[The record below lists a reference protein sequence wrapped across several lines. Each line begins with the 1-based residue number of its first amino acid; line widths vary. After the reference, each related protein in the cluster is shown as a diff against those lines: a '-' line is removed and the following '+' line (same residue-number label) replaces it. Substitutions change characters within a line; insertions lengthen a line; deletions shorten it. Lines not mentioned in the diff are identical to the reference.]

1 MHLTKVT
8 LKNYGVY
15 RDKVE
20 FDLTTTPDKP
30 VILIGGTNG
39 AGKTTL
45 FESILI
51 GFYGQSYFDKKT
63 TRKEYEKFL
72 GNKVHRYLGTTA
84 AADSTS
90 IVVDFKFYH
99 NGVVDDYTV
108 DRTWYDNDGRLTEEL
123 KIKKNNKRLDAVE
136 ESQWQSF
143 IEELIPKGIAKLF
156 FFDGEKI
163 VKMTEDENEEIEIK
177 SSFDSLLG
185 LDVVEQLHSDLR
197 VHIMRNMKDDSK
209 SINAQYDGFLKE
221 KEEIV
226 ENLERL
232 EKNILDKTNK
242 QDDLAPEIEEIE
254 AKISKIG
261 GGFASKRED
270 LRIEKASLQSDK
282 TFLEND
288 LKRILSGAMP
298 FCLIPKQIKS
308 LETQIKKDSEIT
320 KKQFEK
326 EILDEK
332 LNQVLAVLDQKTLW
346 KGVPDE
352 SKLKDSLNAKITK
365 VFDSKKSLKKD
376 MKNLFN
382 FSLLES
388 TQILNLFESLTQKEL
403 RTPKDTALTNS
414 KKLVKEFSVVI
425 DQMIQKY
432 HGGNIS
438 ELERV
443 SKEFDEISD
452 KLNQIETALSN
463 APNDDEIGPLI
474 SKLNTLHEE
483 QGMIKNEIDHL
494 ERKVTT
500 QNTYLKM
507 INSKIRNI
515 VADQYKD
522 KNAGT
527 QATLA
532 TKVQKVLDEYVL
544 KLKEKKLQLLEVYL
558 LEELQRLLHKENL
571 ITKVTIDKESFEITL
586 YDKDENAI
594 PKDLLSKGEQQMF
607 ATGVLLALAK
617 TSGKPLPFMIDTPLA
632 RLDVSHR
639 DNMIEKFFPY
649 ASHQV
654 VIFSTDS
661 EISEQYYQ
669 QLLPHL
675 SRSYAMEY
683 LPGEGKTKQHLGYF
697 WNDKGERIVA
707 V

>member
-45 FESILI
+45 FESILL
-51 GFYGQSYFDKKT
+51 GFYGQSYLDKKT

-72 GNKVHRYLGTTA
+72 GNKVHRYLGTTS

-90 IVVDFKFYH
+90 IIVDFKFYH
-99 NGVVDDYTV
+99 SGLVDDYTV
-108 DRTWYDNDGRLTEEL
+108 DRTWYDDDGRLIEQL
-123 KIKKNNKRLDAVE
+123 KIKKNNERLDSVE

-163 VKMTEDENEEIEIK
+163 VKMTEDDNEEIEIK

-197 VHIMRNMKDDSK
+197 IHIMRNMKDNSE
-209 SINAQYDGFLKE
+209 SINSQYDALVQEKE
-221 KEEIV
+221 KIVHELEGHDGRDGQDEQVGLDELLRKMVVAQDEI
-226 ENLERL
+226 
-232 EKNILDKTNK
+232 KNGKTA
-242 QDDLAPEIEEIE
+242 DTGTHMMGTEEIE
-254 AKISKIG
+254 ASISKIG

-270 LRIEKASLQSDK
+270 LRVEKTSLK
-282 TFLEND
+282 TTYTALENE
-288 LKRILSGAMP
+288 LKSLLSGAMP
-298 FCLIPKQIKS
+298 FSLIPKQIKS

-332 LNQVLAVLDQKTLW
+332 LIQVLAILDEKILW
-346 KGVPDE
+346 GGISDT
-352 SKLKDSLNAKITK
+352 SKVKNSLNSKITK
-365 VFDSKKSLKKD
+365 IFNSKKSLKKD
-376 MKNLFN
+376 MENLFN

-388 TQILNLFESLTQKEL
+388 TNILNLLENLNKYISKLE
-403 RTPKDTALTNS
+403 KD
-414 KKLVKEFSVVI
+414 
-425 DQMIQKY
+425 
-432 HGGNIS
+432 
-438 ELERV
+438 
-443 SKEFDEISD
+443 SKEFDKISN

-463 APNDDEIGPLI
+463 VPNDDELGPLI
-474 SKLNTLHEE
+474 SQLKF
-483 QGMIKNEIDHL
+483 L
-494 ERKVTT
+494 EKESGRLESEYKRLDKKKTT
-500 QNTYLKM
+500 QNTYLK
-507 INSKIRNI
+507 IVNSKIRNI

-522 KNAGT
+522 KNAVT
-527 QATLA
+527 QVRLA
-532 TKVQKVLDEYVL
+532 TKVQKVLDEYIL
-544 KLKEKKLQLLEVYL
+544 KLKEKKLQLLEGYL
-558 LEELQRLLHKENL
+558 LEELQKLLHKENL
-571 ITKVTIDKESFEITL
+571 ITKVAIDKKSFEITL

-639 DNMIEKFFPY
+639 DNLIEKFFPY

-661 EISEQYYQ
+661 EISANYYQ
-669 QLLPHL
+669 QLLPYL

-697 WNDKGERIVA
+697 WNEKGERIIA

>member
-15 RDKVE
+15 RDKVK

-30 VILIGGTNG
+30 IILIGGTNG

-90 IVVDFKFYH
+90 IIVDFKFYH
-99 NGVVDDYTV
+99 NGIVDDYTV

-123 KIKKNNKRLDAVE
+123 KIKKNNKRLDSVE

-197 VHIMRNMKDDSK
+197 IHIMRNMKDNSK
-209 SINAQYDGFLKE
+209 TIDAQYNGFIHE

-226 ENLERL
+226 KDLERL
-232 EKNILDKTNK
+232 ERNIVSKTNNQENILS
-242 QDDLAPEIEEIE
+242 EIHTLED
-254 AKISKIG
+254 KISKIG

-270 LRIEKASLQSDK
+270 LRLKKASLEITHTVS
-282 TFLEND
+282 ESE
-288 LKRILSGAMP
+288 LKSLLSGPMP

-308 LETQIKKDSEIT
+308 LQNQIKKDSEIT

-332 LNQVLAVLDQKTLW
+332 LNQILAVLNQKTLW
-346 KGVPDE
+346 KKIP
-352 SKLKDSLNAKITK
+352 KDSQIKELLNSKITK
-365 VFDSKKSLKKD
+365 VFESKKSSKQE

-388 TQILNLFESLTQKEL
+388 TNILNMLHNLVTTHIPKLEHESLQ
-403 RTPKDTALTNS
+403 
-414 KKLVKEFSVVI
+414 
-425 DQMIQKY
+425 
-432 HGGNIS
+432 
-438 ELERV
+438 
-443 SKEFDEISD
+443 FDKISD
-452 KLNQIETALSN
+452 ELNQIETALSN

-474 SKLNTLHEE
+474 SKLNSLHKE
-483 QGMIKNEIDHL
+483 QGMLENEIDHM
-494 ERKVTT
+494 ESKVTT

-507 INSKIRNI
+507 INHKIRNI

-522 KNAGT
+522 KSAGV
-527 QATLA
+527 QVQLA
-532 TKVQKVLDEYVL
+532 TKVQKVLDEYIL

-558 LEELQRLLHKENL
+558 LEELRRLLHKENL
-571 ITKVTIDKESFEITL
+571 ITKVTINKISFEITL

-607 ATGVLLALAK
+607 ATGVLLALAR

-661 EISEQYYQ
+661 EISEDYYR
-669 QLLPHL
+669 QLLPYL

-683 LPGEGKTKQHLGYF
+683 MPGKGKTKQHLGYF

>member
-20 FDLTTTPDKP
+20 FDLTTTPEKP

-45 FESILI
+45 FESILV
-51 GFYGQSYFDKKT
+51 GFYGQSYFNKKT

-90 IVVDFKFYH
+90 IVVDFKFHH
-99 NGVVDDYTV
+99 NGITDDYTV
-108 DRTWYDNDGRLTEEL
+108 DRTWYDNDGRFTEEL
-123 KIKKNNKRLDAVE
+123 KIKKNNKRLDSVE

-185 LDVVEQLHSDLR
+185 LDIVEQLHSDLR
-197 VHIMRNMKDDSK
+197 IHIMRNMKDNSK
-209 SINAQYDGFLKE
+209 SIDNQYDAMINE

-232 EKNILDKTNK
+232 ENNIREKTQK
-242 QDDLAPEIEEIE
+242 EEEISSEIEDFE
-254 AKISKIG
+254 AKITKIG

-270 LRIEKASLQSDK
+270 LRITKSTLESSRMV
-282 TFLEND
+282 LENE
-288 LKRILSGAMP
+288 LKSLLSGPMP

-308 LETQIKKDSEIT
+308 LKTQIKIDSEIT

-326 EILDEK
+326 DILDDKLEK
-332 LNQVLAVLDQKTLW
+332 VLAVIDQKTMW
-346 KGVPDE
+346 KGVSNE
-352 SKLKDSLNAKITK
+352 SEIKKQLHSKLSK
-365 VFDSKKSLKKD
+365 VLDSKKVLKD
-376 MKNLFN
+376 DAKNLFN
-382 FSLLES
+382 FSPLES
-388 TQILNLFESLTQKEL
+388 TTILNLLDDLTQSVSNLQKN
-403 RTPKDTALTNS
+403 T
-414 KKLVKEFSVVI
+414 VEF
-425 DQMIQKY
+425 DK
-432 HGGNIS
+432 IS
-438 ELERV
+438 EQL
-443 SKEFDEISD
+443 D
-452 KLNQIETALSN
+452 QIKTALSN
-463 APNDDEIGPLI
+463 APNDDEIAPLI
-474 SKLNTLHEE
+474 SKLNGLHKE
-483 QGMIKNEIDHL
+483 QGMLQNELDHL
-494 ERKVTT
+494 EAKVTT

-515 VADQYKD
+515 VEDQYKD
-522 KNAGT
+522 KSAGI
-527 QATLA
+527 QAKLA
-532 TKVQKVLDEYVL
+532 AKVQKVLDEYML

-571 ITKVTIDKESFEITL
+571 ITKVTVDKKSFEITL

-669 QLLPHL
+669 QLLPNL

-683 LPGEGKTKQHLGYF
+683 LPGKGKTKQHLGYF

>member
-30 VILIGGTNG
+30 IILIGGTNG

-90 IVVDFKFYH
+90 IIVDFKFYH
-99 NGVVDDYTV
+99 NGIVDDYTV

-123 KIKKNNKRLDAVE
+123 KIKKNNKRLDSVE

-197 VHIMRNMKDDSK
+197 IHIMRNMKDNSK
-209 SINAQYDGFLKE
+209 TIDAQYNGFIHE

-226 ENLERL
+226 KDLERL
-232 EKNILDKTNK
+232 ERNIVSKTNNQENILS
-242 QDDLAPEIEEIE
+242 EIHTLED
-254 AKISKIG
+254 KISKIG

-270 LRIEKASLQSDK
+270 LRLKKASLEITHTVS
-282 TFLEND
+282 ESE
-288 LKRILSGAMP
+288 LKSLLSGPMP

-308 LETQIKKDSEIT
+308 LQNQIKKDSEIT

-332 LNQVLAVLDQKTLW
+332 LNQILAVLNQKTLW
-346 KGVPDE
+346 KKIP
-352 SKLKDSLNAKITK
+352 KDSQIKELLNSKITK
-365 VFDSKKSLKKD
+365 VFESKKSSKQE

-388 TQILNLFESLTQKEL
+388 TNILNLLHNLVTTHIPKLEHESLQ
-403 RTPKDTALTNS
+403 
-414 KKLVKEFSVVI
+414 
-425 DQMIQKY
+425 
-432 HGGNIS
+432 
-438 ELERV
+438 
-443 SKEFDEISD
+443 FDKISD
-452 KLNQIETALSN
+452 ELNQIETALSN

-474 SKLNTLHEE
+474 SKLNSLHKE
-483 QGMIKNEIDHL
+483 QGMLENEIDHM
-494 ERKVTT
+494 ESKVST

-507 INSKIRNI
+507 INHKIRNI

-522 KNAGT
+522 KSAGV
-527 QATLA
+527 QVQLA
-532 TKVQKVLDEYVL
+532 TKVQKVLDEYIL

-558 LEELQRLLHKENL
+558 LEELRRLLHKENL
-571 ITKVTIDKESFEITL
+571 ITKVTINKISFEITL

-607 ATGVLLALAK
+607 ATGVLLALAR

-661 EISEQYYQ
+661 EISEDYYR
-669 QLLPHL
+669 QLLPYL

-683 LPGEGKTKQHLGYF
+683 MPGKGKTKQHLGYF

>member
-20 FDLTTTPDKP
+20 FDLTTTPEKP

-45 FESILI
+45 FESILL

-72 GNKVHRYLGTTA
+72 GNKVHRYLGTTS

-99 NGVVDDYTV
+99 SGEVDDYTV
-108 DRTWYDNDGRLTEEL
+108 DRTWYDDDGRLTEQL
-123 KIKKNNKRLDAVE
+123 KIKKNNERLDSVE

-185 LDVVEQLHSDLR
+185 LDIVEQLHSDLR
-197 VHIMRNMKDDSK
+197 VHVMRNMKGDSK
-209 SINAQYDGFLKE
+209 SINTEYKKLLQE

-226 ENLERL
+226 EDLERL
-232 EKNILDKTNK
+232 ETRILEKTNK
-242 QDDLAPEIEEIE
+242 QDDLAPKIEEIE
-254 AKISKIG
+254 ARMSKIG

-270 LRIEKASLQSDK
+270 LRIEKASLE
-282 TFLEND
+282 TNAAVLENEVKS
-288 LKRILSGAMP
+288 LLSGTMP
-298 FCLIPKQIKS
+298 FSLIPKQIKS
-308 LETQIKKDSEIT
+308 LTTQIKKDSEIT

-332 LNQVLAVLDQKTLW
+332 LNQVLAILDEKNLW
-346 KGVPDE
+346 VGISNE
-352 SKLKDSLNAKITK
+352 SKLKDSLNLKISK
-365 VFDSKKSLKKD
+365 IFDSKKYLNKD
-376 MKNLFN
+376 AKNLFN

-388 TQILNLFESLTQKEL
+388 TNILNLLENLS
-403 RTPKDTALTNS
+403 A
-414 KKLVKEFSVVI
+414 
-425 DQMIQKY
+425 
-432 HGGNIS
+432 NIS
-438 ELERV
+438 KLDKD
-443 SKEFDEISD
+443 SKVFDKISD
-452 KLNQIETALSN
+452 KLDQIETALSN

-483 QGMIKNEIDHL
+483 QGMTKNEIGHL
-494 ERKVTT
+494 ERKITT
-500 QNTYLKM
+500 ENSNLK
-507 INSKIRNI
+507 IKNSKIRNI

-522 KNAGT
+522 KNTGT
-527 QATLA
+527 QAQLA
-532 TKVQKVLDEYVL
+532 TKVQKVLDEYIL

-639 DNMIEKFFPY
+639 ENMIEKFFPY

-661 EISEQYYQ
+661 EISEKYYQ
-669 QLLPHL
+669 QLLPYL

-683 LPGEGKTKQHLGYF
+683 LPGEGKTRQHLGYF
-697 WNDKGERIVA
+697 WNENGERIIA

>member
-20 FDLTTTPDKP
+20 FDLTTTPEKP

-51 GFYGQSYFDKKT
+51 GFYGQSYFNKKT

-90 IVVDFKFYH
+90 IVVDFKFHH
-99 NGVVDDYTV
+99 NGEIDDYTV
-108 DRTWYDNDGRLTEEL
+108 DRTWFDNDGRFTEEL
-123 KIKKNNKRLDAVE
+123 KIKKNNKRLDSVE

-163 VKMTEDENEEIEIK
+163 VKMTEEKNEEIEIK

-185 LDVVEQLHSDLR
+185 LDIVEQLHSDLR
-197 VHIMRNMKDDSK
+197 IHIMRNMKDDSK
-209 SINAQYDGFLKE
+209 SIDNQYDSLINE

-232 EKNILDKTNK
+232 ENSIREKTHSEE
-242 QDDLAPEIEEIE
+242 QVSSEIEDFE
-254 AKISKIG
+254 AKITKIG

-270 LRIEKASLQSDK
+270 LRITQS
-282 TFLEND
+282 TLTSSRTVLENE
-288 LKRILSGAMP
+288 LKSLLSDSMP
-298 FCLIPKQIKS
+298 FSLIPKQIKS
-308 LETQIKKDSEIT
+308 IKNQIKSDSEIT

-326 EILDEK
+326 DILDDKLEK
-332 LNQVLAVLDQKTLW
+332 VLAVIDQKTIW
-346 KGVPDE
+346 KGVSNE
-352 SKLKDSLNAKITK
+352 SEIKKQLYSKLSK
-365 VFDSKKSLKKD
+365 VLDSKKVMKD
-376 MKNLFN
+376 DVKNMFN
-382 FSLLES
+382 FSSLES
-388 TQILNLFESLTQKEL
+388 TNILNLLDHLEL
-403 RTPKDTALTNS
+403 S
-414 KKLVKEFSVVI
+414 
-425 DQMIQKY
+425 
-432 HGGNIS
+432 
-438 ELERV
+438 V
-443 SKEFDEISD
+443 SKLQKNTLEFDKISD
-452 KLNQIETALSN
+452 QLDQIKTALSN
-463 APNDDEIGPLI
+463 APNDDEVGPLI
-474 SKLNTLHEE
+474 SKLNGLHKE
-483 QGMIKNEIDHL
+483 QGILQNEIDHL
-494 ERKVTT
+494 DAKVTT

-515 VADQYKD
+515 VEDQYKD
-522 KNAGT
+522 KSAGT
-527 QATLA
+527 QAKLA
-532 TKVQKVLDEYVL
+532 AKVQKVLDEYML
-544 KLKEKKLQLLEVYL
+544 KLKEKKLQQLEVYL

-571 ITKVTIDKESFEITL
+571 ITKVTVDKKSFEITL

-669 QLLPHL
+669 QLLPNL

>member
-20 FDLTTTPDKP
+20 FDLTTTPEKP

-72 GNKVHRYLGTTA
+72 GNKVHRYLGTAT

-90 IVVDFKFYH
+90 IVVNFKFYH
-99 NGVVDDYTV
+99 NGMVDDYTV

-123 KIKKNNKRLDAVE
+123 KIKKNNKRLDSVE

-185 LDVVEQLHSDLR
+185 LDIVEQLHSDLR
-197 VHIMRNMKDDSK
+197 IHVMRNMKDDSK
-209 SINAQYDGFLKE
+209 SINAQYDGFLEE
-221 KEEIV
+221 KKGIV
-226 ENLERL
+226 DDLERL
-232 EKNILDKTNK
+232 ERNIHEKTNK
-242 QDDLAPEIEEIE
+242 QFDLTPEIDEIE

-270 LRIEKASLQSDK
+270 LRIDQSSLQGTK
-282 TFLEND
+282 TVLENE
-288 LKRILSGAMP
+288 LKSLLSGAMP
-298 FCLIPKQIKS
+298 FSLIPKQIKS
-308 LETQIKKDSEIT
+308 MKTQIDKDSEIT

-326 EILDEK
+326 EILDSKLEK
-332 LNQVLAVLDQKTLW
+332 ILAVLDQKTLW
-346 KGVPDE
+346 KGIPNE
-352 SKLKDSLNAKITK
+352 SKLKDSLNSKITK
-365 VFDSKKSLKKD
+365 IFDSKKTLKED
-376 MKNLFN
+376 ATNLFN
-382 FSLLES
+382 FSPLES
-388 TQILNLFESLTQKEL
+388 MNILNLFDNLTS
-403 RTPKDTALTNS
+403 N
-414 KKLVKEFSVVI
+414 
-425 DQMIQKY
+425 
-432 HGGNIS
+432 
-438 ELERV
+438 V
-443 SKEFDEISD
+443 SKLEKSSNEFDKISD

-463 APNDDEIGPLI
+463 APNDDEIAPLI
-474 SKLNTLHEE
+474 SKLKTLNGE
-483 QGMIKNEIDHL
+483 QSMLMNEIDHL

-522 KNAGT
+522 KNAGI

>member
-20 FDLTTTPDKP
+20 FDLTTTPEKP

-51 GFYGQSYFDKKT
+51 GFYGQSYFNKKT

-90 IVVDFKFYH
+90 IVVDFKFHH
-99 NGVVDDYTV
+99 NGITDDYTV
-108 DRTWYDNDGRLTEEL
+108 DRTWYDNDGRFTEEL
-123 KIKKNNKRLDAVE
+123 KIKKNNKRLDSVE

-185 LDVVEQLHSDLR
+185 LDIVEQLHSDLR
-197 VHIMRNMKDDSK
+197 IHIMRNMKDNSK
-209 SINAQYDGFLKE
+209 SIDNQYDAMINE

-232 EKNILDKTNK
+232 ENNIREKTQK
-242 QDDLAPEIEEIE
+242 EEEISSEIEDFE
-254 AKISKIG
+254 AKITKIG

-270 LRIEKASLQSDK
+270 LRITKSTLESSRMV
-282 TFLEND
+282 LENE
-288 LKRILSGAMP
+288 LKSLLSGSMP

-308 LETQIKKDSEIT
+308 LKTQIKIDSEIT

-326 EILDEK
+326 DILDDKLEK
-332 LNQVLAVLDQKTLW
+332 VLAVIDQKTMW
-346 KGVPDE
+346 KGVSNE
-352 SKLKDSLNAKITK
+352 SEIKKQLHSKLSK
-365 VFDSKKSLKKD
+365 VLDSKKVLKD
-376 MKNLFN
+376 DAKNLFN
-382 FSLLES
+382 FSPLES
-388 TQILNLFESLTQKEL
+388 TTILNLLDDLTQSVSNLQKN
-403 RTPKDTALTNS
+403 T
-414 KKLVKEFSVVI
+414 VEF
-425 DQMIQKY
+425 DK
-432 HGGNIS
+432 IS
-438 ELERV
+438 EQL
-443 SKEFDEISD
+443 D
-452 KLNQIETALSN
+452 QIKTALSN
-463 APNDDEIGPLI
+463 APNDDEIAPLI
-474 SKLNTLHEE
+474 SKLNGLHKE
-483 QGMIKNEIDHL
+483 QGMLQNELDHL
-494 ERKVTT
+494 EAKVTT

-515 VADQYKD
+515 VEDQYKD
-522 KNAGT
+522 KSAGI
-527 QATLA
+527 QAQLA
-532 TKVQKVLDEYVL
+532 AKVQKVLDAYML
-544 KLKEKKLQLLEVYL
+544 KLKEKKLQQLEVYL

-571 ITKVTIDKESFEITL
+571 ITKVTVDKKSFDITL

-661 EISEQYYQ
+661 EISEQYYR
-669 QLLPHL
+669 QLLPYL

-683 LPGEGKTKQHLGYF
+683 LPGKGKTKQHLGYF
-697 WNDKGERIVA
+697 WNNKGERIVA

>member
-45 FESILI
+45 FESILV

-99 NGVVDDYTV
+99 NGIVDDYTV
-108 DRTWYDNDGRLTEEL
+108 DRTWYDDDGRLTEQL
-123 KIKKNNKRLDAVE
+123 KIKKNNKRLDSVE

-163 VKMTEDENEEIEIK
+163 VKMTEDDNEEIEIK

-197 VHIMRNMKDDSK
+197 VHVMRNMKDDSK
-209 SINAQYDGFLKE
+209 SINAQYDGFLEE
-221 KEEIV
+221 KTGIV
-226 ENLERL
+226 DDLERL

-254 AKISKIG
+254 AKIAKIG

-270 LRIEKASLQSDK
+270 LRIEKASLQS
-282 TFLEND
+282 THTLLENE
-288 LKRILSGAMP
+288 LKLLLSGTMP

-332 LNQVLAVLDQKTLW
+332 LDQILAVLDEKTLW

-352 SKLKDSLNAKITK
+352 SKLKDSLNSKITK
-365 VFDSKKSLKKD
+365 VFDSTKSLKKD

-388 TQILNLFESLTQKEL
+388 TNILNLLENLTLHISKL
-403 RTPKDTALTNS
+403 DKDS
-414 KKLVKEFSVVI
+414 K
-425 DQMIQKY
+425 Q
-432 HGGNIS
+432 
-438 ELERV
+438 
-443 SKEFDEISD
+443 FDKVSD

-522 KNAGT
+522 KNAGI
-527 QATLA
+527 QAQLA
-532 TKVQKVLDEYVL
+532 TKVQKVLDEYIL

-661 EISEQYYQ
+661 EISQDYYQ

-683 LPGEGKTKQHLGYF
+683 LPGKGKTKQHLGYF
-697 WNDKGERIVA
+697 WNDKGERIIA

>member
-30 VILIGGTNG
+30 IILIGGTNG

-51 GFYGQSYFDKKT
+51 GFYGQSYFNKKT

-90 IVVDFKFYH
+90 IIVDFKFYH
-99 NGVVDDYTV
+99 NGIVDDYTV

-123 KIKKNNKRLDAVE
+123 KIKKNNKRLDSVE

-197 VHIMRNMKDDSK
+197 IHIMRNMKDNSK
-209 SINAQYDGFLKE
+209 TIDAQYNGFIHE

-226 ENLERL
+226 KDLERL
-232 EKNILDKTNK
+232 ERNIVSKTNNQENILS
-242 QDDLAPEIEEIE
+242 EIHTLED
-254 AKISKIG
+254 KISKIG

-270 LRIEKASLQSDK
+270 LRLKKASLEITHTVS
-282 TFLEND
+282 ESE
-288 LKRILSGAMP
+288 LKSLLSGPMP

-308 LETQIKKDSEIT
+308 LQNQIKKDSEIT

-332 LNQVLAVLDQKTLW
+332 LNQILAVLNQKTLW
-346 KGVPDE
+346 KKIP
-352 SKLKDSLNAKITK
+352 KDSQIKELLNSKITK
-365 VFDSKKSLKKD
+365 VFESKKSSKQE

-388 TQILNLFESLTQKEL
+388 TNILNLLHNLVTTHIPKLEHESLQ
-403 RTPKDTALTNS
+403 
-414 KKLVKEFSVVI
+414 
-425 DQMIQKY
+425 
-432 HGGNIS
+432 
-438 ELERV
+438 
-443 SKEFDEISD
+443 FDKISD
-452 KLNQIETALSN
+452 ELNQIETALSN

-474 SKLNTLHEE
+474 SKLNSLHKE
-483 QGMIKNEIDHL
+483 QGMLENEIDHM
-494 ERKVTT
+494 ESKVST

-507 INSKIRNI
+507 INHKIRNI

-522 KNAGT
+522 KSAGV
-527 QATLA
+527 QVQLA
-532 TKVQKVLDEYVL
+532 TKVQKVLDEYIL

-558 LEELQRLLHKENL
+558 LEELRRLLHKENL
-571 ITKVTIDKESFEITL
+571 ITKVTINKISFEITL

-607 ATGVLLALAK
+607 ATGVLLALAR

-661 EISEQYYQ
+661 EISEDYYR
-669 QLLPHL
+669 QLLPYL

-683 LPGEGKTKQHLGYF
+683 MPGKGKTKQHLGYF

>member
-30 VILIGGTNG
+30 IILIGGTNG

-90 IVVDFKFYH
+90 IIVDFKFYH
-99 NGVVDDYTV
+99 NGIVDDYTV

-123 KIKKNNKRLDAVE
+123 KIKKNNKRLDSVE

-185 LDVVEQLHSDLR
+185 LDVIEQLHSDLR
-197 VHIMRNMKDDSK
+197 IHIMRNMKDNSK
-209 SINAQYDGFLKE
+209 TIDAQYNGFIHE

-226 ENLERL
+226 KDLERL
-232 EKNILDKTNK
+232 ERNIVSKTNNQENILS
-242 QDDLAPEIEEIE
+242 EIHTLED
-254 AKISKIG
+254 KISKIG

-270 LRIEKASLQSDK
+270 LRLKKASLEITHTVS
-282 TFLEND
+282 ESE
-288 LKRILSGAMP
+288 LKSLLSGPMP

-308 LETQIKKDSEIT
+308 LQNQIKKDSEIT

-332 LNQVLAVLDQKTLW
+332 LNQILAVLNQKTLW
-346 KGVPDE
+346 KKIP
-352 SKLKDSLNAKITK
+352 KDSQIKELLNSKITK
-365 VFDSKKSLKKD
+365 VFESKKSSKQE

-388 TQILNLFESLTQKEL
+388 TNILNLLHNLVTTHIPKLEHESLQ
-403 RTPKDTALTNS
+403 
-414 KKLVKEFSVVI
+414 
-425 DQMIQKY
+425 
-432 HGGNIS
+432 
-438 ELERV
+438 
-443 SKEFDEISD
+443 FDKISD
-452 KLNQIETALSN
+452 ELNQIETALSN

-474 SKLNTLHEE
+474 SKLNSLHKE
-483 QGMIKNEIDHL
+483 QGMLENEIDHM
-494 ERKVTT
+494 ESKVTT

-507 INSKIRNI
+507 INHKIRNI

-522 KNAGT
+522 KSAGV
-527 QATLA
+527 QVQLA
-532 TKVQKVLDEYVL
+532 TKVQKVLDEYIL

-558 LEELQRLLHKENL
+558 LEELRRLLHKENL
-571 ITKVTIDKESFEITL
+571 ITKVTINKISFEITL

-607 ATGVLLALAK
+607 ATGVLLALAR

-661 EISEQYYQ
+661 EISEDYYR
-669 QLLPHL
+669 QLLPYL

-683 LPGEGKTKQHLGYF
+683 MPGKGKTKQHLGYF

>member
-20 FDLTTTPDKP
+20 FDLTTTPEKP

-45 FESILI
+45 FESILL
-51 GFYGQSYFDKKT
+51 GFYGQSYLDKKT
-63 TRKEYEKFL
+63 TRKDYEKFL
-72 GNKVHRYLGTTA
+72 GNKVHRYLGTA
-84 AADSTS
+84 SAADSTS

-99 NGVVDDYTV
+99 NGEVDDYTV
-108 DRTWYDNDGRLTEEL
+108 DRTWHDDDGRLTEQL
-123 KIKKNNKRLDAVE
+123 KIKKNNKRLDSVE

-185 LDVVEQLHSDLR
+185 LDIVEQLHSDLR
-197 VHIMRNMKDDSK
+197 IHVMRNMKNSSK
-209 SINAQYDGFLKE
+209 SIDAQYDGLLEKKKE
-221 KEEIV
+221 V
-226 ENLERL
+226 VNDLERL
-232 EKNILDKTNK
+232 EERMLEKTKKQNDLD
-242 QDDLAPEIEEIE
+242 PEIDEIE
-254 AKISKIG
+254 SRISKIG
-261 GGFASKRED
+261 GGFATKRED
-270 LRIEKASLQSDK
+270 LRIEKTSLQINHNM
-282 TFLEND
+282 LENE
-288 LKRILSGAMP
+288 LKSLLSGSMP
-298 FCLIPKQIKS
+298 FCLIPKQMKS
-308 LETQIKKDSEIT
+308 LENQIKKDSEIT

-326 EILDEK
+326 EILDDK
-332 LNQVLAVLDQKTLW
+332 LNQVLAILDEKTLW
-346 KGVPDE
+346 KGILDE
-352 SKLKDSLNAKITK
+352 SKLKVLLNLKITK
-365 VFDSKKSLKKD
+365 IFDSKKSLKKD
-376 MKNLFN
+376 TENLFN

-388 TQILNLFESLTQKEL
+388 SNILNLLKNLTAQI
-403 RTPKDTALTNS
+403 PKLDKDS
-414 KKLVKEFSVVI
+414 KV
-425 DQMIQKY
+425 
-432 HGGNIS
+432 
-438 ELERV
+438 
-443 SKEFDEISD
+443 FDKVSD
-452 KLNQIETALSN
+452 KLDQIENALSN
-463 APNDDEIGPLI
+463 APNDDEIKPMI
-474 SKLNTLHEE
+474 SKLNHLHKE
-483 QGMIKNEIDHL
+483 QGILLNEIEHL
-494 ERKVTT
+494 EQKITT
-500 QNTYLKM
+500 QNTYLK
-507 INSKIRNI
+507 IKNSEIRNI
-515 VADQYKD
+515 VADQYQD
-522 KNAGT
+522 KNART
-527 QATLA
+527 QAQLV
-532 TKVQKVLDEYVL
+532 TKVQKVLDEYIL

-571 ITKVTIDKESFEITL
+571 ITKVTIDKKSFEIIL
-586 YDKDENAI
+586 YDKNENAI

-669 QLLPHL
+669 QLLPYL

-683 LPGEGKTKQHLGYF
+683 LPGKGKTKQHLGYF
-697 WNDKGERIVA
+697 WNDKGERIIA

>member
-30 VILIGGTNG
+30 IILIGGTNG

-90 IVVDFKFYH
+90 IIVDFKFYH
-99 NGVVDDYTV
+99 NGIVDDYTV

-123 KIKKNNKRLDAVE
+123 KIKKNNKRLDSVE

-197 VHIMRNMKDDSK
+197 IHIMRNMKDNSK
-209 SINAQYDGFLKE
+209 TIDAQYNGFIHE

-226 ENLERL
+226 KDLERL
-232 EKNILDKTNK
+232 ERNIVSKTNNQENILS
-242 QDDLAPEIEEIE
+242 EIHTLED
-254 AKISKIG
+254 KISKIG

-270 LRIEKASLQSDK
+270 LRLKKASLEITHTVS
-282 TFLEND
+282 ESE
-288 LKRILSGAMP
+288 LKSLLSGPMP

-308 LETQIKKDSEIT
+308 LQNQIKKDSEIT

-332 LNQVLAVLDQKTLW
+332 LNQILAVLNQKTLW
-346 KGVPDE
+346 KKIP
-352 SKLKDSLNAKITK
+352 KDSQIKELLNSKITK
-365 VFDSKKSLKKD
+365 VFESKKSSKQE

-388 TQILNLFESLTQKEL
+388 TNILNLLYNLVTTHIPKLEHESLQ
-403 RTPKDTALTNS
+403 
-414 KKLVKEFSVVI
+414 
-425 DQMIQKY
+425 
-432 HGGNIS
+432 
-438 ELERV
+438 
-443 SKEFDEISD
+443 FDKISD
-452 KLNQIETALSN
+452 ELNQIETALSN

-474 SKLNTLHEE
+474 SKLNSLHKE
-483 QGMIKNEIDHL
+483 QGMLENEIDHM
-494 ERKVTT
+494 ESKVTT

-507 INSKIRNI
+507 INHKIRNI

-522 KNAGT
+522 KSAGV
-527 QATLA
+527 QVQLA
-532 TKVQKVLDEYVL
+532 TKVQKVLDEYIL

-558 LEELQRLLHKENL
+558 LEEMRRLLHKENL
-571 ITKVTIDKESFEITL
+571 ITKVTINKISFEITL

-607 ATGVLLALAK
+607 ATGVLLALAR

-661 EISEQYYQ
+661 EISEDYYR
-669 QLLPHL
+669 QLLPYL

-683 LPGEGKTKQHLGYF
+683 MPGKGKTKQHLGYF

>member
-20 FDLTTTPDKP
+20 FDLTTTPEKP

-51 GFYGQSYFDKKT
+51 GFYGQSYFNKKT

-90 IVVDFKFYH
+90 IVVDFKFHH
-99 NGVVDDYTV
+99 NGEIDDYTV
-108 DRTWYDNDGRLTEEL
+108 DRTWFDNDGRFTEEL
-123 KIKKNNKRLDAVE
+123 KIKKNNKRLDSVE

-163 VKMTEDENEEIEIK
+163 VKMTEDKNEEIEIK

-185 LDVVEQLHSDLR
+185 LDIVEQLHSDLR
-197 VHIMRNMKDDSK
+197 IHIMRNMKDDSK
-209 SINAQYDGFLKE
+209 SIDNQYDSMINE

-232 EKNILDKTNK
+232 ENSIREKTHSEE
-242 QDDLAPEIEEIE
+242 QVSSEIEDFE
-254 AKISKIG
+254 AKITKIG

-270 LRIEKASLQSDK
+270 LRITQS
-282 TFLEND
+282 TLTSSRTVLENE
-288 LKRILSGAMP
+288 LKSLLSDSMP
-298 FCLIPKQIKS
+298 FSLIPKQIKS
-308 LETQIKKDSEIT
+308 IKNQIKSDSEIT

-326 EILDEK
+326 DILDDKLEK
-332 LNQVLAVLDQKTLW
+332 VLAVIDQKTIW
-346 KGVPDE
+346 KGVSNE
-352 SKLKDSLNAKITK
+352 SEIKKQLYSKLSK
-365 VFDSKKSLKKD
+365 VLDSKKVMKD
-376 MKNLFN
+376 DVKNMFN
-382 FSLLES
+382 FSSLES
-388 TQILNLFESLTQKEL
+388 TNILNLLDHLEL
-403 RTPKDTALTNS
+403 S
-414 KKLVKEFSVVI
+414 
-425 DQMIQKY
+425 
-432 HGGNIS
+432 
-438 ELERV
+438 V
-443 SKEFDEISD
+443 SKLQKNTLEFDKISD
-452 KLNQIETALSN
+452 QLDQIKTALSN
-463 APNDDEIGPLI
+463 APNDDEVGPLI
-474 SKLNTLHEE
+474 SKLNGLHKE
-483 QGMIKNEIDHL
+483 QGILQNEIDHL
-494 ERKVTT
+494 DAKVTT

-515 VADQYKD
+515 VEDQYKD
-522 KNAGT
+522 KSAGI
-527 QATLA
+527 QAKLA
-532 TKVQKVLDEYVL
+532 AKVQKVLDEYML
-544 KLKEKKLQLLEVYL
+544 KLKEKKLQQLEVYL

-571 ITKVTIDKESFEITL
+571 ITKVTVDKKSFEITL

-669 QLLPHL
+669 QLLPNL

>member
-45 FESILI
+45 FESILV
-51 GFYGQSYFDKKT
+51 GFYGKSYFDKKT

-90 IVVDFKFYH
+90 IIVDFKFYH
-99 NGVVDDYTV
+99 NGIVDDYTV

-123 KIKKNNKRLDAVE
+123 KIKKNNKRLDSVE

-185 LDVVEQLHSDLR
+185 LDVIEQLHSDLR
-197 VHIMRNMKDDSK
+197 VHIMRNMKDNSNTID
-209 SINAQYDGFLKE
+209 AQYNGFIHE

-226 ENLERL
+226 QDLERL
-232 EKNILDKTNK
+232 ERNIVSKTSD
-242 QDDLAPEIEEIE
+242 QEDILSEIHVLED
-254 AKISKIG
+254 KISKIG

-270 LRIEKASLQSDK
+270 LRLKKASLEISRTVSESEIK
-282 TFLEND
+282 SL
-288 LKRILSGAMP
+288 ISGPMP

-308 LETQIKKDSEIT
+308 IQSQIKKDSETT

-332 LNQVLAVLDQKTLW
+332 LNQILAVLNQKTLW
-346 KGVPDE
+346 KEVPDD
-352 SKLKDSLNAKITK
+352 SKVKELLNSKITK
-365 VFDSKKSLKKD
+365 VFEPKKSSKQE

-388 TQILNLFESLTQKEL
+388 TNILNLLKDLVANHVPKLAQESSL
-403 RTPKDTALTNS
+403 
-414 KKLVKEFSVVI
+414 
-425 DQMIQKY
+425 
-432 HGGNIS
+432 
-438 ELERV
+438 
-443 SKEFDEISD
+443 FDKISD
-452 KLNQIETALSN
+452 ELNQIETALSN

-474 SKLNTLHEE
+474 SKLNILHKE
-483 QGMIKNEIDHL
+483 QGVLENEIDHM
-494 ERKVTT
+494 ESKVST

-522 KNAGT
+522 KSAGV
-527 QATLA
+527 QVQLA
-532 TKVQKVLDEYVL
+532 TKVQKVLDEYIL

-558 LEELQRLLHKENL
+558 LEELRRLLHKENL
-571 ITKVTIDKESFEITL
+571 ITKVTINKSSFEITL

-607 ATGVLLALAK
+607 ATGVLLALAR

-661 EISEQYYQ
+661 EISEDYYR
-669 QLLPHL
+669 QLLPYL

-683 LPGEGKTKQHLGYF
+683 MPGKGKTKQHLGYF

>member
-1 MHLTKVT
+1 
-8 LKNYGVY
+8 VY

-45 FESILI
+45 FESILV

-99 NGVVDDYTV
+99 NGIVDDYTV
-108 DRTWYDNDGRLTEEL
+108 DRTWYDDDGRLTEQL
-123 KIKKNNKRLDAVE
+123 KIKKNNKRLDSVE

-163 VKMTEDENEEIEIK
+163 VKMTEDDNEEIEIK

-197 VHIMRNMKDDSK
+197 VHVMRNMKDNSK
-209 SINAQYDGFLKE
+209 SIDAQYDGFLQE
-221 KEEIV
+221 KTGIV
-226 ENLERL
+226 DDLERL

-254 AKISKIG
+254 AKIAKIG

-270 LRIEKASLQSDK
+270 LRIEKVSLQSNK
-282 TFLEND
+282 TVLEND

-332 LNQVLAVLDQKTLW
+332 LNQILAVLDQKTLW
-346 KGVPDE
+346 KGIPDE
-352 SKLKDSLNAKITK
+352 SKLKDSLNSKITK
-365 VFDSKKSLKKD
+365 IFDSKKSLKKD

-388 TQILNLFESLTQKEL
+388 TNILNLLESLTQKGVIITKNMKL
-403 RTPKDTALTNS
+403 IKS
-414 KKLVKEFSVVI
+414 KEVQKTFSEITEQLLVSSN
-425 DQMIQKY
+425 DL
-432 HGGNIS
+432 NIS
-438 ELERV
+438 VLERV

-500 QNTYLKM
+500 QNTYLKI

-522 KNAGT
+522 KNAGI
-527 QATLA
+527 QAQLA
-532 TKVQKVLDEYVL
+532 TKVQKVLDEYIL

-594 PKDLLSKGEQQMF
+594 PKDLLSKGEKQMF

-661 EISEQYYQ
+661 EISEKYYQ
-669 QLLPHL
+669 QLLPYL

-683 LPGEGKTKQHLGYF
+683 LPGKGKTKQHLGYF
-697 WNDKGERIVA
+697 WNDKGERIIA

>member
-20 FDLTTTPDKP
+20 FDLTTTPEKP

-51 GFYGQSYFDKKT
+51 GFYGQSYFNKKT

-90 IVVDFKFYH
+90 IVVDFKFHH
-99 NGVVDDYTV
+99 NGEIDDYTV
-108 DRTWYDNDGRLTEEL
+108 DRTWFDNDGRFTEEL
-123 KIKKNNKRLDAVE
+123 KIKKNNKRLDSVE

-163 VKMTEDENEEIEIK
+163 VKMTEEKNEEIEIK

-185 LDVVEQLHSDLR
+185 LDIVEQLHSDLR
-197 VHIMRNMKDDSK
+197 IHIMRNMKDDSK
-209 SINAQYDGFLKE
+209 SIDNQYDSLINE

-232 EKNILDKTNK
+232 ENSIREKTHSEE
-242 QDDLAPEIEEIE
+242 QVSSEIEDFE
-254 AKISKIG
+254 AKITKIG

-270 LRIEKASLQSDK
+270 LRITQS
-282 TFLEND
+282 TLTSSRTVLENE
-288 LKRILSGAMP
+288 LKSLLSDSMP
-298 FCLIPKQIKS
+298 FSLIPKQIKS
-308 LETQIKKDSEIT
+308 IKNQIKSDSEIT

-326 EILDEK
+326 DILDDKLEK
-332 LNQVLAVLDQKTLW
+332 VLAVIDQKTIW
-346 KGVPDE
+346 KGVSNE
-352 SKLKDSLNAKITK
+352 SEIKKQLYSKLSK
-365 VFDSKKSLKKD
+365 VLDSKKVMKD
-376 MKNLFN
+376 DVKNMFN
-382 FSLLES
+382 FSSLES
-388 TQILNLFESLTQKEL
+388 TNILNLLDHLEL
-403 RTPKDTALTNS
+403 S
-414 KKLVKEFSVVI
+414 
-425 DQMIQKY
+425 
-432 HGGNIS
+432 
-438 ELERV
+438 V
-443 SKEFDEISD
+443 SKLQKNTLEFDKISD
-452 KLNQIETALSN
+452 QLDQIKTALSN
-463 APNDDEIGPLI
+463 APNDDEVGPLI
-474 SKLNTLHEE
+474 SKLNGLHKE
-483 QGMIKNEIDHL
+483 QGILQNEIDHL
-494 ERKVTT
+494 DAKVTT

-515 VADQYKD
+515 VEDQYKD
-522 KNAGT
+522 KSAGT
-527 QATLA
+527 QAKLA
-532 TKVQKVLDEYVL
+532 AKVQKVLDDYML
-544 KLKEKKLQLLEVYL
+544 KLKEKKLQQLEVYL

-571 ITKVTIDKESFEITL
+571 ITKVTVDKKSFEITL
-586 YDKDENAI
+586 YDKDENSI

-669 QLLPHL
+669 QLLPYL

>member
-20 FDLTTTPDKP
+20 FDLTTTPEKP

-51 GFYGQSYFDKKT
+51 GFYGQSYFNKKT

-90 IVVDFKFYH
+90 IVVDFKFHH
-99 NGVVDDYTV
+99 NGEIDDYTV
-108 DRTWYDNDGRLTEEL
+108 DRTWFDNDGRFTEEL
-123 KIKKNNKRLDAVE
+123 KIKKNNKRLDSVE

-163 VKMTEDENEEIEIK
+163 VKMTEDKNEEIEIK

-185 LDVVEQLHSDLR
+185 LDIVEQLHSDLR
-197 VHIMRNMKDDSK
+197 IHIMRNMKDDSK
-209 SINAQYDGFLKE
+209 SIDNQYDSLINE

-232 EKNILDKTNK
+232 ENSIREKTHSEE
-242 QDDLAPEIEEIE
+242 QVSSEIEDFE
-254 AKISKIG
+254 AKITKIG

-270 LRIEKASLQSDK
+270 LRITQS
-282 TFLEND
+282 TLTSSRTVLENE
-288 LKRILSGAMP
+288 LKSLLSDSMP
-298 FCLIPKQIKS
+298 FSLIPKQIKS
-308 LETQIKKDSEIT
+308 IKNQIKSDSEIT

-326 EILDEK
+326 DILDDKLEK
-332 LNQVLAVLDQKTLW
+332 VLAVIDQKTIW
-346 KGVPDE
+346 KGVSNE
-352 SKLKDSLNAKITK
+352 SEIKKQLYSKLSK
-365 VFDSKKSLKKD
+365 VLDSKKVMKD
-376 MKNLFN
+376 DVKNMFN
-382 FSLLES
+382 FSSLES
-388 TQILNLFESLTQKEL
+388 TNILNLLDHLEL
-403 RTPKDTALTNS
+403 S
-414 KKLVKEFSVVI
+414 
-425 DQMIQKY
+425 
-432 HGGNIS
+432 
-438 ELERV
+438 V
-443 SKEFDEISD
+443 SKLQKNTLEFDKISD
-452 KLNQIETALSN
+452 QLDQIKTALSN
-463 APNDDEIGPLI
+463 APNDDEVGPLI
-474 SKLNTLHEE
+474 SKLNGLHKE
-483 QGMIKNEIDHL
+483 QGILQNEIDHL
-494 ERKVTT
+494 EAKVTT

-515 VADQYKD
+515 VEDQYKD
-522 KNAGT
+522 KSAGI
-527 QATLA
+527 QAQLA
-532 TKVQKVLDEYVL
+532 AKVQKVLDAYML

-558 LEELQRLLHKENL
+558 LEELQRLLHKENF
-571 ITKVTIDKESFEITL
+571 ITKVTVDKESFDITL

>member
-20 FDLTTTPDKP
+20 FNLTTTPDKP
-30 VILIGGTNG
+30 IILIGGTNG

-99 NGVVDDYTV
+99 NGIVDDYTV

-123 KIKKNNKRLDAVE
+123 KIKKNNKRLDSVE

-163 VKMTEDENEEIEIK
+163 VKMTEDENEEIEIQ

-197 VHIMRNMKDDSK
+197 VHVMRNMKDDSK
-209 SINAQYDGFLKE
+209 SINAQYDGFLEE
-221 KEEIV
+221 KTGIV
-226 ENLERL
+226 DDLERL
-232 EKNILDKTNK
+232 EKNIFDKTNK
-242 QDDLAPEIEEIE
+242 QDDLASEIEEIE
-254 AKISKIG
+254 AKIAKIG

-270 LRIEKASLQSDK
+270 LRIEKASLQ
-282 TFLEND
+282 TTHTVLENE
-288 LKRILSGAMP
+288 LKSLLSGAMP

-332 LNQVLAVLDQKTLW
+332 LNQILAVLDQKTLW
-346 KGVPDE
+346 KGVADE
-352 SKLKDSLNAKITK
+352 SKLKESLNSKITK

-388 TQILNLFESLTQKEL
+388 TNILNLLENLTL
-403 RTPKDTALTNS
+403 DIS
-414 KKLVKEFSVVI
+414 KLDE
-425 DQMIQKY
+425 D
-432 HGGNIS
+432 
-438 ELERV
+438 
-443 SKEFDEISD
+443 SKQFDKVSD

-474 SKLNTLHEE
+474 SKMNTLHEE

-522 KNAGT
+522 KNAGI
-527 QATLA
+527 QAQLA
-532 TKVQKVLDEYVL
+532 TKVQKVLDEYIL

-661 EISEQYYQ
+661 EISQDYYQ
-669 QLLPHL
+669 QLLPYL

-683 LPGEGKTKQHLGYF
+683 LPGKGKTKQHLGYF
-697 WNDKGERIVA
+697 WNDKGERIIA